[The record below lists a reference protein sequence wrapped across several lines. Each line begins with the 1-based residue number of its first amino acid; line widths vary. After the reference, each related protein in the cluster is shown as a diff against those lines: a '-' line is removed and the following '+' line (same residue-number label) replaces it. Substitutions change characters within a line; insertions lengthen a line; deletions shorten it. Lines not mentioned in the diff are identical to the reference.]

1 MNLLLALALAPT
13 GAPGDSTPQFVEMQG
28 ALGGAVT
35 TCGSRA
41 KDYILEVNGGG
52 IALED
57 FDRDGD
63 IDIVIVDGSTFE
75 RVEKGESGFPP
86 RLWLNDG
93 SGGFSP
99 APESWAMAGGRWG
112 FGAAT
117 GDVNGDGWVDLVVTQ
132 WGPTRL
138 FLNLEWELEDGSK
151 VRGFR
156 EVESKDSGLIGER
169 WGSSAGLFDYD
180 GDGRLDLVQVNY
192 LAFDKKT
199 IAPPGEGCSW
209 KGFPVMCGPEGLTP
223 VHDQLWRGL
232 GGGRFED
239 VTVAAGFRPS
249 AAGFGLGVMI
259 LDFDIDGDSDVY
271 VANDSTPN
279 FLWRN
284 GGDGTFR
291 EIGSNAG
298 VGLDNNG
305 KEQAG
310 MGIGCGDVNG
320 DGRPD
325 LLVTNFSGESNAFY
339 RSKGGFYRDHAA
351 PAGLGGPSVPM
362 LGWGT
367 ALADLDVDGDLDAF
381 VLNGHVYP
389 QADNPGTDTS
399 YAQADQLYRNTG
411 EGRFAVEPLRDGPP
425 RVSRAGALAD
435 LDGDGDLD
443 LVAIELDGPV
453 RVYRNTARS
462 PGSDAGPHWLRV
474 RLKGRGGNTAGLGAA
489 LRLEWEGGAQTA
501 EIRTTGGYQAA
512 VPAEAHFGLGSA
524 ARARRLVVRW
534 PSGTE
539 QVLEDVAGNRVLTLE
554 EPGS

>member
-1 MNLLLALALAPT
+1 MLLALILTPACPLQA
-13 GAPGDSTPQFVEMQG
+13 AAPQFTEIQG

-63 IDIVIVDGSTFE
+63 IDLVIVDGSTLE
-75 RVEKGESGFPP
+75 RVQKGESGFPP

-93 SGGFSP
+93 AGGFAP
-99 APESWAMAGGRWG
+99 AGEAWAMAGGRWG

-117 GDVNGDGWVDLVVTQ
+117 GDVNGDGWPDLVVTQ

-138 FLNLEWELEDGSK
+138 FLNLERELEDGTK

-156 EVESKDSGLIGER
+156 EVAADESGLAGER
-169 WGSSAGLFDYD
+169 WGSSAALLDYD

-192 LAFDKKT
+192 LAFDPKT
-199 IAPPGEGCSW
+199 IQPAGGGCTW
-209 KGFPVMCGPEGLTP
+209 KGLPVMCGPEGLSP
-223 VHDQLWRGL
+223 LHDQLWRGL

-239 VTVAAGFRPS
+239 VTVAAGFRPQE
-249 AAGFGLGVMI
+249 AGFGLGVMI
-259 LDFDIDGDSDVY
+259 LDHDQDGDSDIY

-284 GGDGTFR
+284 EGNGKFK
-291 EIGSNAG
+291 EIGTPSGA
-298 VGLDNNG
+298 GLDNNG

-310 MGIGCGDVNG
+310 MGIGCGDVDG

-339 RSKGGFYRDHAA
+339 RSQARGGFRDVADRS
-351 PAGLGGPSVPM
+351 GLGGPSVPM

-367 ALADLDVDGDLDAF
+367 ALADLDLDGDLDAF

-389 QADNPGTDTS
+389 QADHPGTDTT
-399 YAQADQLYRNTG
+399 YAQVDQLYRN
-411 EGRFAVEPLRDGPP
+411 EGDGKFTSEPLRDGPP

-435 LDGDGDLD
+435 LDDDGDLD

-453 RVYRNTARS
+453 RVYRNHARTR
-462 PGSDAGPHWLRV
+462 GSQEGPHWLRV
-474 RLKGRGGNTAGLGAA
+474 RLKGRGANTAGLGARV
-489 LRLEWEGGAQTA
+489 RLELEGGARTA
-501 EIRTTGGYQAA
+501 EIRTSGGFQAA
-512 VPAEAHFGLGSA
+512 VPPEAHFGLGSA
-524 ARARRLVVRW
+524 SSAKRLVVTW
-534 PSGTE
+534 PGGSE
-539 QVLEDVAGNRVLTLE
+539 QVLEDVAVDRVLTLE
-554 EPGS
+554 EPGE